1 MKFISLIISAAVTA
15 MGAMSAQAAEVIAHR
30 GFWKAD
36 GAVQNSRAALKA
48 AVDRNLYGSEID
60 IWITTDGHLMVNH
73 DPSYGGVTIM
83 DSTYDQCKEITL
95 GNGEK
100 MPQLQDMLDIVKAS
114 DNRTKLIIEVKGH
127 GKESLDKAAATAA
140 VNAVRAAGLREK
152 VEYISFSDAA
162 CRQIIADDP
171 EAKVAYLSGG
181 VSPGTLR
188 SSGYTGIDY
197 HMTEIRNNP
206 QWVKE
211 AHDLGMTVN
220 VWTVNS
226 ETDITEMMNRGVD
239 YITTDDPLTAL
250 DIKTHYDSGLS
261 E

>member
-1 MKFISLIISAAVTA
+1 M
-15 MGAMSAQAAEVIAHR
+15 
-30 GFWKAD
+30 
-36 GAVQNSRAALKA
+36 
-48 AVDRNLYGSEID
+48 
-60 IWITTDGHLMVNH
+60 
-73 DPSYGGVTIM
+73 
-83 DSTYDQCKEITL
+83 
-95 GNGEK
+95 
-100 MPQLQDMLDIVKAS
+100 
-114 DNRTKLIIEVKGH
+114 
-127 GKESLDKAAATAA
+127 
-140 VNAVRAAGLREK
+140 NAVREAGLREK

-171 EAKVAYLSGG
+171 EAKVAYLSGR

-250 DIKTHYDSGLS
+250 DIKTDYGSGLS

>member
-1 MKFISLIISAAVTA
+1 MKFIYLIISAVVTA

-48 AVDRNLYGSEID
+48 AVDHNLYGSEID
-60 IWITTDGHLMVNH
+60 IWITIDGHLMVNH
-73 DPSYGGVTIM
+73 DPSYDGVTIKEA
-83 DSTYDQCKEITL
+83 TYDQCKEITL

-140 VNAVRAAGLREK
+140 VNAVREARLQDK
-152 VEYISFSDAA
+152 VEYISFSDDA

-171 EAKVAYLSGG
+171 EAKVAYLTGG
-181 VSPGTLR
+181 VSPATLH

-220 VWTVNS
+220 VWTVTS

-250 DIKTHYDSGLS
+250 DIKAHFDANQP

>member
-1 MKFISLIISAAVTA
+1 MKFIYLIISAVVTA

-48 AVDRNLYGSEID
+48 AVDHNLYGSEID
-60 IWITTDGHLMVNH
+60 IWITIDGHLMVNH
-73 DPSYGGVTIM
+73 DPSYDGVTIKEA
-83 DSTYDQCKEITL
+83 TYDQCKEITL

-140 VNAVRAAGLREK
+140 VNAVREARLQDK
-152 VEYISFSDAA
+152 VEYISFSDDA

-171 EAKVAYLSGG
+171 EAKEAYLTGG
-181 VSPGTLR
+181 VSPATLH

-220 VWTVNS
+220 VWTVTS

-250 DIKTHYDSGLS
+250 DIKAHFDANQP

>member
-127 GKESLDKAAATAA
+127 GR
-140 VNAVRAAGLREK
+140 RASTR
-152 VEYISFSDAA
+152 
-162 CRQIIADDP
+162 P
-171 EAKVAYLSGG
+171 
-181 VSPGTLR
+181 P
-188 SSGYTGIDY
+188 
-197 HMTEIRNNP
+197 P
-206 QWVKE
+206 QQ
-211 AHDLGMTVN
+211 
-220 VWTVNS
+220 
-226 ETDITEMMNRGVD
+226 R
-239 YITTDDPLTAL
+239 
-250 DIKTHYDSGLS
+250 
-261 E
+261 